1 LHRAFNLPQFNWQ
14 LNLLQIQGSCQNQS
28 LLTLYPKI
36 YSSLKDLSEQ
46 NKKNQIIVCTQ
57 NTEAGFLN
65 LPKPI
70 GKEQEKIISR
80 YSAHSSKAEELR
92 TWEIK
97 PISKNS

>member
-1 LHRAFNLPQFNWQ
+1 LYRAFNLPQFNWQ

-28 LLTLYPKI
+28 LLTLYPEI
-36 YSSLKDLSEQ
+36 YSSLKDLSEE
-46 NKKNQIIVCTQ
+46 NQKIRLLFVLIS
-57 NTEAGFLN
+57 TEAGFLN